1 MTRDEMIRN
10 LAEAVKYLDEE
21 TQYATHSHERK
32 VFRRWCETL
41 EEIREKLVEE
51 KTRDEDTDE
60 QREFEERIEQLRREH
75 DEMMRRFDEMFG
87 RKGDGN
93 A

>member
-51 KTRDEDTDE
+51 KTRDGG
-60 QREFEERIEQLRREH
+60 EFEERIEQLRREH
-75 DEMMRRFDEMFG
+75 DEMMRQFDEMFG
-87 RKGDGN
+87 RKGDGD